1 MFVIKMVVLTTLEK
15 SEPPAFKISPIFVNA
30 CLVSASMPPSTIS
43 MVSGTNATQPHV

>member
-1 MFVIKMVVLTTLEK
+1 M
-15 SEPPAFKISPIFVNA
+15 FVNA